1 MPDRA
6 LTIKFTGRFIELL
19 GQQMYGG
26 PVPAVAELIANA
38 WDADSPSVEVSIP
51 EDPTELGAE
60 IVVRDS
66 GRGMSFEELDN
77 FYLAIGYER
86 RKRGD
91 KSLGG
96 RVVMG
101 RKGIGKLAG
110 FGIAEDIVVR
120 SVKDKHVVELVLIY
134 SDLREREALQGYQL
148 QPTEDADCDEENGVK
163 VSFRRLKLKRRINID
178 SFRQSMARRFALRTE
193 QMAIKINGEHLKK
206 DALNLEFRE
215 PADGWKEKSIPN
227 IGEVRYWYGFL
238 KEPIS
243 DPELRGFSV
252 FARGRVA
259 QTTPF
264 AFNLSGGIS
273 GQVGLEYLTGQ
284 VQADFLDG
292 IEDCVATDRQSVNWQ
307 FDTAKALES
316 WGQELV
322 KAACRDWKNR
332 RKKGKD
338 EMFRHDYSEFND
350 RIAGLPQQ
358 EKEDVLSAL
367 ERIADL
373 EVVSKEDF
381 KVIAGSLLEGVERES
396 VKRVIRRINET
407 REDALDELLAAIK
420 EWDVISAVSTAEVV
434 AGRIE
439 ILRKFRIHIDERLP
453 EKAGKTRLDM
463 QSFVKNYPWLLGHD
477 YERLTAADFHHEH
490 GVDKWIKEELLE
502 VDQES
507 QNKRSDEREGRR
519 FDLLCI
525 KDDARIM
532 ILELMRPGEPA
543 DFDHVMRLQ
552 RYVTRVKAAITE
564 RDTRPQFR
572 SKSVR
577 GMLIA
582 DGFAKDTALS
592 DTLNSLSA
600 HIDAV
605 TWLGVFDNAVARY
618 REFLDLLKLKAPNDP
633 RLKGLVVAEV
643 APMNLD

>member
-1 MPDRA
+1 
-6 LTIKFTGRFIELL
+6 
-19 GQQMYGG
+19 
-26 PVPAVAELIANA
+26 
-38 WDADSPSVEVSIP
+38 
-51 EDPTELGAE
+51 
-60 IVVRDS
+60 
-66 GRGMSFEELDN
+66 
-77 FYLAIGYER
+77 
-86 RKRGD
+86 
-91 KSLGG
+91 
-96 RVVMG
+96 
-101 RKGIGKLAG
+101 
-110 FGIAEDIVVR
+110 
-120 SVKDKHVVELVLIY
+120 
-134 SDLREREALQGYQL
+134 
-148 QPTEDADCDEENGVK
+148 
-163 VSFRRLKLKRRINID
+163 
-178 SFRQSMARRFALRTE
+178 
-193 QMAIKINGEHLKK
+193 
-206 DALNLEFRE
+206 
-215 PADGWKEKSIPN
+215 
-227 IGEVRYWYGFL
+227 
-238 KEPIS
+238 
-243 DPELRGFSV
+243 
-252 FARGRVA
+252 
-259 QTTPF
+259 
-264 AFNLSGGIS
+264 
-273 GQVGLEYLTGQ
+273 
-284 VQADFLDG
+284 
-292 IEDCVATDRQSVNWQ
+292 
-307 FDTAKALES
+307 
-316 WGQELV
+316 
-322 KAACRDWKNR
+322 
-332 RKKGKD
+332 
-338 EMFRHDYSEFND
+338 
-350 RIAGLPQQ
+350 
-358 EKEDVLSAL
+358 
-367 ERIADL
+367 
-373 EVVSKEDF
+373 
-381 KVIAGSLLEGVERES
+381 
-396 VKRVIRRINET
+396 
-407 REDALDELLAAIK
+407 DELLAAIK